1 MVKNMVIVF
10 IVTLPKTMNFTE
22 KEFYP
27 IQVIIVSFVSTEN
40 NLIIKTFF
48 VRDQSSKYFIQNTC
62 QSTFKNDSFW

>member
-27 IQVIIVSFVSTEN
+27 IQVIIVSFVSTVKQTHYKN
-40 NLIIKTFF
+40 FF
-48 VRDQSSKYFIQNTC
+48 C
-62 QSTFKNDSFW
+62 